1 MTRRNWPN
9 CTPNW
14 RDANLDSP
22 ARTGNNKEGNTEKNK
37 ERWMELCELA
47 AKESDPDKLLALTN
61 EISRLLGEKNKR
73 QYPGFET
80 DPARLPG
87 ALTTDGDPSKLVE

>member
-1 MTRRNWPN
+1 
-9 CTPNW
+9 
-14 RDANLDSP
+14 
-22 ARTGNNKEGNTEKNK
+22 
-37 ERWMELCELA
+37 MELCELA

-61 EISRLLGEKNKR
+61 EISRLLDEKNKR

-80 DPARLPG
+80 DPTRLRG